1 MSCNQP
7 GQIVVFTK
15 CLLFTVGMVV
25 RSAQSRLRTDH
36 GEDHPLLHR
45 DTFRRESSL
54 LQTGNHGETVL
65 TFPRENGAGEDK
77 TEDDNMEEDVDDD
90 SSVSDSLSP
99 PSSMSTDSPPSTASS
114 WCEGSDEEDN
124 NLLVEAQEPGKD
136 WIRKIKSCR

>member
-1 MSCNQP
+1 MKIRPFQYKTNIYYILCYVRMSCNQP
-7 GQIVVFTK
+7 GQIVIFTK

-54 LQTGNHGETVL
+54 LQAGNHGETVL

-77 TEDDNMEEDVDDD
+77 TEDDQD
-90 SSVSDSLSP
+90 
-99 PSSMSTDSPPSTASS
+99 
-114 WCEGSDEEDN
+114 WCEVHRGDDTRGG
-124 NLLVEAQEPGKD
+124 PGGH
-136 WIRKIKSCR
+136 